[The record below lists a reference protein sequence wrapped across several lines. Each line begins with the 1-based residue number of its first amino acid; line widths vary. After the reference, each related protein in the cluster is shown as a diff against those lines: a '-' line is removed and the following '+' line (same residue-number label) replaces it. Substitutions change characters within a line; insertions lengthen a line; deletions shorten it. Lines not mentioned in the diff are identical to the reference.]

1 MNIEAEIQAEVDA
14 LRARF
19 SDPKALYREV
29 CTLLFFRHGIT
40 PTASKLYQFVRAGS
54 MNTPTEALTRFWED
68 LRDKAGTVELDLPE
82 LPQALK
88 ASAAHAVTQIWRE
101 AASLARQETVAQRA
115 EMQSAVEQA
124 QMEQGRARRAAEDAA
139 ADGAVLKGMLAAAQD
154 DARRQQAELE
164 ELQRTHADATARL
177 HDLQQRLDQL
187 QALQQQLLADS
198 SMQIAAAREEADT
211 ATARA
216 EAAERRAQEE
226 AEQAHQARMQAN
238 REIDALRAQLSQA
251 EGRLRQAAR
260 PQPEAMTLVQT
271 QIDAAQP
278 ASAPLVQGQQPE
290 ALLNQA
296 DDEPVR
302 SMIERIAPASPDRSL
317 LRPAGTAKAT
327 TTLTRRAR

>member
-251 EGRLRQAAR
+251 EARLRQAAR

-302 SMIERIAPASPDRSL
+302 SMIERISPASPDRSL